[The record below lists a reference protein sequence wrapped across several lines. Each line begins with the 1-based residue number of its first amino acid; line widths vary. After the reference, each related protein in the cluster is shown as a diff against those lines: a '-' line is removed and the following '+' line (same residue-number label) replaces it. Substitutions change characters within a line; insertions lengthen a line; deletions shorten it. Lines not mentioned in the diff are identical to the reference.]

1 MSGNLQ
7 APSVAGHTYASK
19 ENVRQLIEERL
30 QREKQM
36 PPRDYSRE
44 IIVKWKKSADEVSKE
59 ALLNKCAAEK
69 IHEKRDLSLL
79 RVKDREKAIAELKRS
94 GRVEFVEPNYPV
106 QMLDVPNDPLF
117 FEQWGLH
124 TINAAKAWDKL
135 APNQDPVIVAVVDS
149 GIDFYHEDL
158 QGRISLDGAWD
169 FVWNDNY
176 PLDLDGHGTAVSG
189 VIAAATGNATGIA
202 GTAGRQNVQILPLR
216 VFNLD
221 GQADTYLVSQAIYH
235 AVDCGA
241 QVVNLSLGGP
251 QYSQALADAVD
262 YARERGVVVV
272 AAAGNHEEGENDAVS
287 YPAAF
292 PGVIAVAASDGGDL
306 VASFSNHGPEVM
318 VAAPGVDI
326 LTTDIRYGGGG
337 GGGGM
342 TVLTTDVLYPN
353 YTPVSGTS
361 LATPFVSAAAAIIKS
376 QLPGAG
382 PDQVAEMIKKGVVD
396 IGPPGRDDY
405 AGYGR
410 LDLDL
415 VAAQLAD
422 AGTPGSGAVEMD
434 PAQMLQIVFNQ
445 PVKIDGNTAAHFHL
459 LTAAG
464 AELPCTLYFV
474 GEVNAGETGGYT
486 TFWLK
491 PRDALTA
498 GQTYTLRVDAGLTAI
513 SGQKLAENYNLNI
526 VVKAEEDNP
535 VTPPS
540 GDEGYSRTNPASI
553 GTPLFARWN
562 DYKGSHQAKI
572 ILVDI
577 IRGEQ
582 AWQIIQEANSFNDPP
597 QSGHEYILAKIK
609 FEYLEG
615 PDPDTQYHISGYD
628 FTAVSEAGRDYE
640 YCSVV
645 EPEPDL
651 DYRLYPGASCE
662 GWAAYQVE
670 VIDDKPLLTFGRDY
684 DGKGGIWF
692 KLYE

>member
-1 MSGNLQ
+1 MSPKRFPYLWVAGLLIFLTIITIHVPRAAAWPPENRPADLPGNLQ

-59 ALLNKCAAEK
+59 ALLRKCAAEK

-124 TINAAKAWDKL
+124 TINAAKAWDRL

-158 QGRISLDGAWD
+158 QGRISLNGAWD

-216 VFNLD
+216 VFNLL
-221 GQADTYLVSQAIYH
+221 GQADTYLVSQAITH

-241 QVVNLSLGGP
+241 QVINLSLGGP
-251 QYSQALADAVD
+251 QYSQAEADAVD
-262 YARERGVVVV
+262 YARERGVVLV

-292 PGVIAVAASDGGDL
+292 PGVIAVAASDSSDR

-318 VAAPGVDI
+318 VAAPGVD
-326 LTTDIRYGGGG
+326 
-337 GGGGM
+337 
-342 TVLTTDVLYPN
+342 VLTTDWLYPN
-353 YTPVSGTS
+353 YTFRSGTS
-361 LATPFVSAAAAIIKS
+361 VAAPFVSAAAAIVKS
-376 QLPGAG
+376 RLPGAG

-396 IGPPGRDDY
+396 IGPPGKDDY

-422 AGTPGSGAVEMD
+422 AGTPGGGIVEMG

-445 PVKIDGNTAAHFHL
+445 PVKIDGNTASHFHL
-459 LTAAG
+459 LTATG

-474 GEVNAGETGGYT
+474 GEVNAGETGGYA

-498 GQTYTLRVDAGLTAI
+498 GQTYTLRVDAGLTAT
-513 SGQKLAENYNLNI
+513 SGQKLAETHTTI
-526 VVKAEEDNP
+526 IKVVP
-535 VTPPS
+535 
-540 GDEGYSRTNPASI
+540 
-553 GTPLFARWN
+553 GT
-562 DYKGSHQAKI
+562 
-572 ILVDI
+572 
-577 IRGEQ
+577 
-582 AWQIIQEANSFNDPP
+582 
-597 QSGHEYILAKIK
+597 
-609 FEYLEG
+609 
-615 PDPDTQYHISGYD
+615 
-628 FTAVSEAGRDYE
+628 
-640 YCSVV
+640 
-645 EPEPDL
+645 
-651 DYRLYPGASCE
+651 
-662 GWAAYQVE
+662 
-670 VIDDKPLLTFGRDY
+670 
-684 DGKGGIWF
+684 
-692 KLYE
+692 